1 MRIYDHEVYT
11 SQSGLLYGED
21 KAMNI
26 SICRLQGFRQRTYTA
41 NYYIHMKSQNQTPLP
56 QQCAMMD
63 QTSYPLFPLSYEQP
77 SENPF
82 NHNVQKH
89 LDSVLAD

>member
-1 MRIYDHEVYT
+1 
-11 SQSGLLYGED
+11 
-21 KAMNI
+21 MNI
-26 SICRLQGFRQRTYTA
+26 SICRQQGFHQRTCTA
-41 NYYIHMKSQNQTPLP
+41 NCYIHMKSQNQTLLP

-82 NHNVQKH
+82 NRNIQKH
-89 LDSVLAD
+89 LVSVLATKWLDEYISVSYLMVHKLN

>member
-1 MRIYDHEVYT
+1 
-11 SQSGLLYGED
+11 
-21 KAMNI
+21 
-26 SICRLQGFRQRTYTA
+26 
-41 NYYIHMKSQNQTPLP
+41 
-56 QQCAMMD
+56 MMD